1 MSEFFVVPQINL
13 RGISNFIFEGKIM
26 KTYLAKVGEIK
37 REHLLF
43 DASEAPVGR
52 LAVKI
57 ANALRGKDKPTY
69 TPHIDTG
76 ANVIVI
82 NAEKAVFTGKKDE
95 RKIYQTYT
103 GYRSG
108 LKKTTPQK
116 LRESDPTRI
125 IKSAVW
131 GMLPHG
137 RLGRAQ
143 FRKLKVYAGAE
154 YPQVAQK
161 PVKVTV
167 EK

>member
-1 MSEFFVVPQINL
+1 
-13 RGISNFIFEGKIM
+13 M
-26 KTYLAKVGEIK
+26 KTYLAKVGEIE
-37 REHLLF
+37 RGFLLF

-52 LAVKI
+52 MAVKI

-76 ANVIVI
+76 AFVIVI

-95 RKIYQTYT
+95 RKVYQTYS
-103 GYRSG
+103 GHRSG
-108 LKKTTPQK
+108 QKETTPAA
-116 LRESDPTRI
+116 LREHAPERI

-143 FRKLKVYAGAE
+143 FRKLRVYAGPDF
-154 YPQVAQK
+154 PQQAQK
-161 PVKVTV
+161 PTKVSM